1 MLADELD
8 RYKGRGNTYMNNNI
22 QEIQDLYKEEEQ
34 KKELEKG
41 RVEDEEVILIKPYEA
56 LTTTFRTTSSK
67 ITEISFIYEEIIN
80 LEKYMKF
87 VHSPMQIRIFKPPHT
102 INHFALEE
110 NKIPNSGGK

>member
-22 QEIQDLYKEEEQ
+22 QEIQDLYKKEEQ

-67 ITEISFIYEEIIN
+67 ITEMSFIYEEIIN

-87 VHSPMQIRIFKPPHT
+87 VHSPMQI
-102 INHFALEE
+102 
-110 NKIPNSGGK
+110 